1 MNDSNCAR
9 SRTLFLLPFSDVRR
23 FATVRFVAM
32 ALTLSACGSDTA
44 QESLIEALADVEGLD
59 VEIDD
64 DTLVYSVEGDDGFS
78 AVVGSGASVPSG
90 FPDDVLVYEDAEIV
104 TLSMETEEGFQLM
117 LLAQATPE
125 EVLRAYQ
132 TSLVGAGWRQNLPT
146 RWSQGFS
153 NSDLQER
160 VRGLSLSRYPA
171 WVTATL
177 HIDHA
182 LNRHRIIP
190 RQGTYE
196 RIAKPN
202 PLRAPHG

>member
-1 MNDSNCAR
+1 MNDSNFAR

-23 FATVRFVAM
+23 FAMLGLVAM

-64 DTLVYSVEGDDGFS
+64 DTLVYSVEGEDGFS
-78 AVVGSGASVPSG
+78 AVVGSGASVPSD
-90 FPDDVLVYEDAEIV
+90 FPDDVLVYEDAEI

-132 TSLVGAGWRQNLPT
+132 TSFVMEGWRSADSMVT
-146 RWSQGFS
+146 
-153 NSDLQER
+153 
-160 VRGLSLSRYPA
+160 RGLAIATYKKGSRVVSVSISSVGDGDASQITLS
-171 WVTATL
+171 T
-177 HIDHA
+177 
-182 LNRHRIIP
+182 
-190 RQGTYE
+190 GT
-196 RIAKPN
+196 
-202 PLRAPHG
+202 G